1 MLDNKDLIA
10 GVELIA
16 ETTEKQVQ
24 QQQVTNTRL
33 QYLEKILSK
42 QQPILKYAE
51 MDPVRYNKVAGDDE
65 PCPSTSP
72 STDQPIQT
80 PTTTPSTG
88 PDQPPADK
96 PTNGSKFKRK
106 DNTPE
111 TWARTIT
118 NAGKE
123 LSQSVINA
131 GAAFATNTIDKLGN
145 EILPFYNDLKSAG
158 KTIGSGALAA
168 GDMVASKF
176 KRVKDDKP
184 QPQAVTNTET
194 VNNNNSMFELIRSN
208 KVKEKVDRVREIKKD
223 HADHKLYKK
232 VDDIA
237 DMMRT
242 NQMLSV
248 LGLLSGGL
256 GKLLGIGS
264 IIAGLTSM
272 VSWLGGSIT
281 AAFAALGA
289 SMGKLWDGAKGMFKE
304 LSDDVG
310 KKFKS
315 GLKTITD
322 KLPKWAGGT
331 GGELKTTTPDA
342 KPTTS
347 TGNTPDGK
355 AATDPSKADPKK
367 PVVDAKPETKGKFD
381 RVVSDRTK
389 AILEKKAGKAAGA
402 GAAESM
408 AGKFAQKAA
417 VRAGTGAAF
426 GPLGEVAA
434 MGMLANDAYEMG
446 LDATGYERT
455 DKGGYF
461 TRKSGEPLYQRKG
474 AMPTA
479 GEAPASA
486 QMEVHEKKIIAADKE
501 EARREKAV
509 RAMSANITNNTQVNN
524 SKGGGPDTSVFSRP
538 FTFVTDYQLQL
549 QPYGIQS
556 MR

>member
-42 QQPILKYAE
+42 QQPIIKYAE
-51 MDPVRYNKVAGDDE
+51 TDPARFNKVAGE
-65 PCPSTSP
+65 SSE
-72 STDQPIQT
+72 SEDQTQQHSPIQT
-80 PTTTPSTG
+80 PATKPKSQPDSPNPKPSS
-88 PDQPPADK
+88 
-96 PTNGSKFKRK
+96 NSKFKRK
-106 DNTPE
+106 DNSPE

-168 GDMVASKF
+168 GDIVASKF

-184 QPQAVTNTET
+184 TAPAATTNTET
-194 VNNNNSMFELIRSN
+194 VNNNNSMFEIIRSN
-208 KVKEKVDRVREIKKD
+208 KVKEKVDRIREIKKD

-242 NQMLSV
+242 NQLISII
-248 LGLLSGGL
+248 GLMSGGL

-264 IIAGLTSM
+264 VIAGLTSM
-272 VSWLGGSIT
+272 VSWLGGAIGG
-281 AAFAALGA
+281 AFAALG
-289 SMGKLWDGAKGMFKE
+289 SKLSDLWAGAKGMFKE
-304 LSDDVG
+304 LADDVG

-315 GLKTITD
+315 GLKAITD
-322 KLPKWAGGT
+322 KMPKWAGGT
-331 GGELKTTTPDA
+331 GGDLKTTTPDA

-347 TGNTPDGK
+347 ASPDGK
-355 AATDPSKADPKK
+355 PAGTDPSNADPKK
-367 PVVDAKPETKGKFD
+367 PTAVDAKPETKGKFD
-381 RVVSDRTK
+381 RVVSDKTK
-389 AILEKKAGKAAGA
+389 AALEKRAAGKAAG
-402 GAAESM
+402 GVAESV

-417 VRAGTGAAF
+417 VRAGTGAAL
-426 GPLGEVAA
+426 GPIGGAAA
-434 MGMLANDAYEMG
+434 MVMLANDAYEAG
-446 LDATGYERT
+446 LEATGYERT

-461 TRKSGEPLYQRKG
+461 TRERGEPLWKRKG
-474 AMPTA
+474 EMPTA
-479 GEAPASA
+479 GEIPASA
-486 QMEVHEKKIIAADKE
+486 QMEVHEQKIIKADKE
-501 EARREKAV
+501 EALREKAY

-524 SKGGGPDTSVFSRP
+524 GGKSGPDMSVFGSQ
-538 FTFVTDYQLQL
+538 FTFVRDHQLDL
-549 QPYGIQS
+549 HPYGVQS
-556 MR
+556 LR